1 MHKSG
6 GVCEETECLKKERR
20 EDKSPTN
27 GEPYIG
33 RLSRAAKAAD
43 RLNIQTV
50 IDAADAYAAAGFLLE
65 ICTSTNGYASR
76 GRVGQSGFWEQ
87 YLFSEAVTALLKM
100 LQTDTSRHVFDHVFP
115 HTDTAD
121 TLSERLLSIAD
132 SALTDPRVRSR
143 MAKP

>member
-27 GEPYIG
+27 CEPYIG
-33 RLSRAAKAAD
+33 RLSRAAK
-43 RLNIQTV
+43 
-50 IDAADAYAAAGFLLE
+50 AAAGFLLE

-100 LQTDTSRHVFDHVFP
+100 LQTDTGRRVFDHVFP

-121 TLSERLLSIAD
+121 TPSERLLSIAD